1 MIFLIYFYVLDFE
14 FDTVDAYLDL
24 GMVDNDILFFS
35 PPRRFCF
42 IISRTGKYNLY
53 LFIKRNSSCRPQNV
67 SVIFKNQTLENPT
80 VIINEILSF
89 EEHKSSTFRNATFLA
104 KERDQV
110 WLISDHCLDEDD
122 YILIQML

>member
-42 IISRTGKYNLY
+42 IISRTGKYYLY
-53 LFIKRNSSCRPQNV
+53 LSIKRNSSCRPQNV

-110 WLISDHCLDEDD
+110 WLISDNCFDEDD
-122 YILIQML
+122 NISIQML